1 MRHSRTG
8 APVTTR
14 RWPAVL
20 AAVCVLAVLAA
31 AVTWWAVLRP
41 TGADGPATP
50 PAASG
55 VAEGHG
61 ENQTDGTPTPENVDK
76 GPAPEPADD
85 SPRGKAQRAV
95 AAMSMQERV
104 GQLVMAPLYAGTD
117 PSALYDL
124 IVNQHVGSVLIIGN
138 WWSGTAGVRQATD
151 VLQSY
156 APTGN
161 RLLMTTDQEGGLVQH
176 LQGPGFDTM
185 PTAVDQGAMS
195 ADALRQSAAVWGSQL
210 SQAGINVD
218 LAPVVGTVM
227 VDRDSN
233 APIGALYRDFGLDA
247 QGNADHAIA
256 FVEGMRDA
264 GVRSAIKHYPGLGA
278 VTGNTDFTADGIV
291 DTTTTLDGEEIAAFN
306 AALDA
311 DPGMVMMSLATYQ
324 RIDPNNPAAF
334 SSTLIDGYLRG
345 TLGYD
350 GVITSDSLSAAALGA
365 FEPREIGV
373 RFVDAGADLAC
384 IGAADYVR
392 PILDGLNER
401 AAADQTFAEKVTRSA
416 IRVMTLKY
424 EMGLAQ

>member
-1 MRHSRTG
+1 M
-8 APVTTR
+8 
-14 RWPAVL
+14 
-20 AAVCVLAVLAA
+20 
-31 AVTWWAVLRP
+31 
-41 TGADGPATP
+41 
-50 PAASG
+50 
-55 VAEGHG
+55 
-61 ENQTDGTPTPENVDK
+61 
-76 GPAPEPADD
+76 
-85 SPRGKAQRAV
+85 
-95 AAMSMQERV
+95 
-104 GQLVMAPLYAGTD
+104 
-117 PSALYDL
+117 
-124 IVNQHVGSVLIIGN
+124 LIIGN

-156 APTGN
+156 APADN

-195 ADALRQSAAVWGSQL
+195 TDALRQSAAVWGSQL
-210 SQAGINVD
+210 NQAGINVD
-218 LAPVVGTVM
+218 LAPVVGTVT
-227 VDRDSN
+227 VDRGSN

-247 QGNADHAIA
+247 QGNANHAIA
-256 FVEGMRDA
+256 FIEGMRDA

-291 DTTTTLDGEEIAAFN
+291 DATTTLDGEEIAAFN
-306 AALDA
+306 AAIDA

-345 TLGYD
+345 TVGYD
-350 GVITSDSLSAAALGA
+350 GVITSDSLSAAALGG
-365 FEPREIGV
+365 FDPREIGV

-384 IGAADYVR
+384 IGAADYVQ

-401 AAADQTFAEKVTRSA
+401 AASDQAFAEKVTCSA

>member
-8 APVTTR
+8 APVKSR
-14 RWPAVL
+14 RWGAVL
-20 AAVCVLAVLAA
+20 AVVCVLAVLAA
-31 AVTWWAVLRP
+31 AVYWWAMMRP
-41 TGADGPATP
+41 SS
-50 PAASG
+50 AAGSD
-55 VAEGHG
+55 VPRTSSASAEGQAGEAHTHG
-61 ENQTDGTPTPENVDK
+61 DVVREPTPEPV
-76 GPAPEPADD
+76 DD

-95 AAMSMQERV
+95 TAMSMQERV
-104 GQLVMAPLYAGTD
+104 GQLIMAPLYAGTD

-124 IVNQHVGSVLIIGN
+124 IANQHVGSVLIIGN

-156 APTGN
+156 APADN

-195 ADALRQSAAVWGSQL
+195 TDALRQSAAVWGSQL
-210 SQAGINVD
+210 NQAGINVD
-218 LAPVVGTVM
+218 LAPVVGTVT

-247 QGNADHAIA
+247 QGNANHAIA
-256 FVEGMRDA
+256 FIEGMRDA

-278 VTGNTDFTADGIV
+278 VTGNTDLTADGIV
-291 DTTTTLDGEEIAAFN
+291 DATTTLDGEEIAAFN
-306 AALDA
+306 AAIDA

-350 GVITSDSLSAAALGA
+350 GVITSDSLSAAALGG
-365 FEPREIGV
+365 FDPSEIGV

-384 IGAADYVR
+384 IGAADYVQ

-401 AAADQTFAEKVTRSA
+401 AASDQAFAEKVTRSA

>member
-1 MRHSRTG
+1 MHHSRTG
-8 APVTTR
+8 APVTPR
-14 RWPAVL
+14 RWPAAL
-20 AAVCVLAVLAA
+20 AVVCVLAVLTA
-31 AVTWWAVLRP
+31 AVLWWVALRP
-41 TGADGPATP
+41 SGAAGPDTP
-50 PAASG
+50 PAASAP
-55 VAEGHG
+55 AEG
-61 ENQTDGTPTPENVDK
+61 QDGQASAHEDADK
-76 GPAPEPADD
+76 EPAPEPVDD
-85 SPRGKAQRAV
+85 SPRAKAQRAV
-95 AAMSMQERV
+95 EAMSIEERV

-124 IVNQHVGSVLIIGN
+124 IANQHVGSVLIIGN

-156 APTGN
+156 APADN

-195 ADALRQSAAVWGSQL
+195 TDVLRQSAAVWGSQL
-210 SQAGINVD
+210 NQAGINVD
-218 LAPVVGTVM
+218 LAPVVGTVT
-227 VDRDSN
+227 VDRGSN

-247 QGNADHAIA
+247 QGNANHAIA
-256 FVEGMRDA
+256 FIEGMRDA

-291 DTTTTLDGEEIAAFN
+291 DATTTLDGEEIAAFN
-306 AALDA
+306 AAIDA

-324 RIDPNNPAAF
+324 QIDPNNPAAF

-345 TLGYD
+345 TVGYD
-350 GVITSDSLSAAALGA
+350 GVITSDSLSAAALGG
-365 FEPREIGV
+365 FDPREIGV

-384 IGAADYVR
+384 IGAADYVQ

-401 AAADQTFAEKVTRSA
+401 AASDQAFAEKVTRSA